1 MVSSIAVPSGVPRS
15 KAPGGPYGLPTWNP
29 TNLFVGAVSPSP
41 LTEVFCLGK
50 RELVGLGGRTFLPP
64 DTVFY
69 YSPALG
75 TLAVKSILDGFF
87 SATYEKRKADAPV
100 ERQLLLCGS
109 HPTSGRLG
117 FFWLA
122 PYGIHLLGR
131 CSYIFASSASK
142 PATKHQTSVLYIL
155 FDNLILFL
163 KIRQC
168 FLLCQNYL
176 LYALN
181 ISLL

>member
-1 MVSSIAVPSGVPRS
+1 MEGRPFSRATQFSYQTHRS
-15 KAPGGPYGLPTWNP
+15 T
-29 TNLFVGAVSPSP
+29 
-41 LTEVFCLGK
+41 LTL
-50 RELVGLGGRTFLPP
+50 GLGRQRQ
-64 DTVFY
+64 

-75 TLAVKSILDGFF
+75 PLAVKSILDGFF
-87 SATYEKRKADAPV
+87 SATYEKRKADAPL
-100 ERQLLLCGS
+100 ESQLLLCGS

-117 FFWLA
+117 FFWSA
-122 PYGIHLLGR
+122 PYSIHLLGR

-163 KIRQC
+163 KTRQS